1 MAGQLRIAGGELTLP
16 SNVIIDA
23 DIATDAAV
31 QSSKL
36 LILNKIPTQFDLD
49 ILDTPVAAEKVVYV
63 CHATNG
69 ANVREVGCG
78 LWATSASTNITFVF
92 KKWDGSST
100 TMATQNISGSND
112 KVIFNPVLSNETL
125 TVDDI
130 VTVELIVTNA
140 AGTTGAFAWVAIE
153 EEGISA

>member
-16 SNVIIDA
+16 SNVIINA
-23 DIATDAAV
+23 DVATDAAI

-36 LILNKIPTQFDLD
+36 LILNKCETMFNLD
-49 ILDTPVAAEKVVYV
+49 IASTPVSAEKVVYTV
-63 CHATNG
+63 HATGG
-69 ANVREVGCG
+69 ATVREVGCSI
-78 LWATSASTNITFVF
+78 WTTSASTNISFLF

-112 KVIFNPVLSNETL
+112 KVIFNPTLSSNTL

-130 VTVELIVTNA
+130 VTIEMIVTNST
-140 AGTTGAFAWVAIE
+140 GTTGAFAWAAIE